1 MMSLEHLV
9 VPESK
14 EVLNKQK
21 HTKNKTKQTKV
32 QWWGMLKPTERA
44 PFAQSWNNLSNK
56 INSIEFDNNSSV
68 K

>member
-1 MMSLEHLV
+1 
-9 VPESK
+9 
-14 EVLNKQK
+14 
-21 HTKNKTKQTKV
+21 
-32 QWWGMLKPTERA
+32 MLKLTERA